1 MAIAKVYITIRTQ
14 IIPSNPAEE
23 DMLVAQ
29 GRPTNPIRETT
40 EHLASGFM
48 NEEPLGVSVKLA
60 KDVLE
65 KIFHDAEFVEE

>member
-1 MAIAKVYITIRTQ
+1 MAIAKVIITIRTQ

-29 GRPTNPIRETT
+29 GRPTKPIGETT
-40 EHLASGFM
+40 EYLASGFM
-48 NEEPLGVSVKLA
+48 NEEPAKVAVQLS

-65 KIFHDAEFVEE
+65 KIFHDAEFVQG